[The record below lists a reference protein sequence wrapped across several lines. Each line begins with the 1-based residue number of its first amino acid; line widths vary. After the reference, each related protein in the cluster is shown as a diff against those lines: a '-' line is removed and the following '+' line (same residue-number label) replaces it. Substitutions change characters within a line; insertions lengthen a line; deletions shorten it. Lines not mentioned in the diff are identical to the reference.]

1 MPSISLAPDAA
12 RGMSRHVTALL
23 VHGMA
28 RRPGSMFVLALR
40 LRHAGIQPWFFSY
53 STAREDFSQI
63 AKRLALCLEDLSPKP
78 CIAIGH
84 SLGGLLL
91 REAIARLGD
100 ASAKPQHLF
109 LLAAPAYSPRL
120 ARRLRSNPV
129 YRAIAGDAGQLL
141 ADKTASRRWPRRASP
156 PPASSARRDGAG
168 IGARFKMKKTTA
180 SSQRPRLRSQ
190 TRVSC
195 DCPVFTRS

>member
-141 ADKTASRRWPRRASP
+141 ADKDRIAAVATPCVATTCIVGTAGWRGNWSP
-156 PPASSARRDGAG
+156 FQDEENDGIVA
-168 IGARFKMKKTTA
+168 TTEA
-180 SSQRPRLRSQ
+180 TLP